1 VKEAGSIAI
10 ELEQLCGES
19 HDENLENQ
27 DLDGRSG
34 E

>member
-1 VKEAGSIAI
+1 VKEAGSISM

-27 DLDGRSG
+27 DLDGISG

>member
-1 VKEAGSIAI
+1 VKKAGSIAL

-19 HDENLENQ
+19 HKENLENK

>member
-1 VKEAGSIAI
+1 VKEAGSISM
-10 ELEQLCGES
+10 EQEQLCGGS

>member
-1 VKEAGSIAI
+1 M

-27 DLDGRSG
+27 DLDGISG
-34 E
+34 D